1 MKFFNND
8 GEPMPP
14 GARIPIPSSE
24 WQFDLARAQYSQFN
38 GVCGVCHKV
47 TVAHKSLIAP
57 NLSVKNTIGNP
68 TWVHFE
74 CAKRIIDAR
83 ATQQPDPKKPSRFF
97 LDPPASARQKSA
109 LVQNVEEVLKQL
121 MANPT
126 KKFRIVF
133 DDAATAATD
142 EAETLQS
149 L

>member
-1 MKFFNND
+1 MSKFFNND
-8 GEPMPP
+8 GEP
-14 GARIPIPSSE
+14 RIPIPSSE

-47 TVAHKSLIAP
+47 TVAHKSLIVP

-68 TWVHFE
+68 RWVHFE

-83 ATQQPDPKKPSRFF
+83 ATPPDPKKPSRFF
-97 LDPPASARQKSA
+97 VDPPASARQKSA